1 MRSYIGIPMAVGKG
15 NGKGNGDGDGN
26 GEILL
31 HCFQPPLPPHNP
43 VKLQKIVSGFGRS
56 VCSLPNPKSPAEQKK
71 KTEPGRGGGGEGKEN
86 RKKKTPTFCFVSTR
100 NPSKFAVWTSRIP
113 LRNGAETFP
122 RPIPSAVRPPEGAFG
137 ISFKIKEI
145 SCVKRAR

>member
-86 RKKKTPTFCFVSTR
+86 RKKKTPRFVSFQPETHQSLPFER
-100 NPSKFAVWTSRIP
+100 QGFLFGTEQKRFPVPSRAQSDPQK
-113 LRNGAETFP
+113 G
-122 RPIPSAVRPPEGAFG
+122 PSE
-137 ISFKIKEI
+137 SLSK
-145 SCVKRAR
+145 

>member
-1 MRSYIGIPMAVGKG
+1 MRSYIGIPMAVRKG

-31 HCFQPPLPPHNP
+31 HCFLPPLPPHNP

-71 KTEPGRGGGGEGKEN
+71 TEPGRGGGGEGKEN
-86 RKKKTPTFCFVSTR
+86 RKKKTTHVLFRFNPKPIKVCRLNVKDSSSERSRNVS
-100 NPSKFAVWTSRIP
+100 PSHPERSQTPRRG
-113 LRNGAETFP
+113 LRNLFQN
-122 RPIPSAVRPPEGAFG
+122 
-137 ISFKIKEI
+137 
-145 SCVKRAR
+145 KRNLLC